1 MFHYNTKQKRFSV
14 MGWIL
19 KKCCGVATQDEFDSL
34 YKSEDLLA
42 SHMELIKGTVHA
54 DHRSMTEIAAKSDD
68 MTKEF
73 NGVLDKARNALNEM
87 MNELN
92 IEEQDE
98 IIIKHLLSLYKITN
112 KLALKMRKNIA
123 SSSCQ
128 NKRIPATII
137 SPNLLQTDLANLTN
151 KLSIKEWE
159 LAIQSNMFGK
169 YYGFPIAS
177 CVRSTNTILI
187 RVKIPIIRAN
197 KGRKGVNV
205 KAIPVADFNSTC
217 EFILTSQRANKYPVS
232 QDSER
237 TTTTTTGK
245 AAVAK
250 SSSMITTRKRMPT
263 HLVIGP
269 HAQGCGIN
277 KIRIFSI
284 YEYLSIFPTSKDLI

>member
-1 MFHYNTKQKRFSV
+1 
-14 MGWIL
+14 
-19 KKCCGVATQDEFDSL
+19 
-34 YKSEDLLA
+34 
-42 SHMELIKGTVHA
+42 
-54 DHRSMTEIAAKSDD
+54 
-68 MTKEF
+68 
-73 NGVLDKARNALNEM
+73 
-87 MNELN
+87 
-92 IEEQDE
+92 
-98 IIIKHLLSLYKITN
+98 
-112 KLALKMRKNIA
+112 MRKNIA

-151 KLSIKEWE
+151 KLSIKETNSLVRE
-159 LAIQSNMFGK
+159 VNK
-169 YYGFPIAS
+169 YDPYQ
-177 CVRSTNTILI
+177 
-187 RVKIPIIRAN
+187 VKIPIIRTN

-205 KAIPVADFNSTC
+205 KAIPVTDFNSTC